1 MIEATAKLA
10 ELIKNAKAD
19 QALAASASGLGRVAQ
34 RFAGPAARISAI
46 LEAGPGGEAGRKEG
60 EKWAIAGM
68 ATLLTGNKP
77 AALTMFARGVALL
90 ERSWRERHPEFQGG
104 LKERVAES
112 VRFYEETH
120 RHPTNR
126 LLHQVGIPMIVG
138 GAAGLI
144 LAPAYRPLWLASA
157 GSFALGWGLNILG
170 HARFEKNRPAF
181 SADPLSFMTGPLW
194 DVKQLFAKKSA
205 AAAA

>member
-1 MIEATAKLA
+1 MIKATAKLA
-10 ELIKNAKAD
+10 ELIKNNTHANHA
-19 QALAASASGLGRVAQ
+19 LGRISQ
-34 RFAGPAARISAI
+34 RVAGPAARVAAI

-90 ERSWRERHPEFQGG
+90 ERGWRERHPEFQGG
-104 LKERVAES
+104 FKERVAES

-157 GSFALGWGLNILG
+157 GSFALGWGLNIIG
-170 HARFEKNRPAF
+170 HSRFEKNRPAF

-194 DVKQLFAKKSA
+194 DVRQLFAKKSA

>member
-1 MIEATAKLA
+1 MQTQAILDKLPRLA
-10 ELIKNAKAD
+10 VLQGGVPKAIV
-19 QALAASASGLGRVAQ
+19 R
-34 RFAGPAARISAI
+34 I

-68 ATLLTGNKP
+68 ATLLTGNKL
-77 AALTMFARGVALL
+77 ASLSMFARGVALL
-90 ERSWRERHPEFQGG
+90 ERGWRERHPEFTGG
-104 LKERVAES
+104 FKERVAES

-138 GAAGLI
+138 GAAGLL
-144 LAPAYRPLWLASA
+144 LAPAFRPVWLASA

-194 DVKQLFAKKSA
+194 DVKQLLARRKSQKA
-205 AAAA
+205 AA